1 MSFAIL
7 RHNKIKSVQK
17 GPAIGHNH
25 RLSNE
30 AKVNIDP
37 TKSGLNVFFDGEGTK
52 DKIEAKLPSKR
63 RKDAVVLIEILLTSG
78 PEFFDAIEM
87 DRAKLSTNSKFKEWV
102 QASISWAKK
111 EFGANLIDTV
121 LHMDEST
128 PHLHVLTVP
137 LTHDGRLCAKELTMR
152 AEMQRRQT
160 DYAKAMRP
168 FGLERGAPAIETKR
182 KHIGLKEAPG
192 SGGKAA
198 REAKVQAN
206 LLVKTQGELEVV
218 KGELARTTA
227 EANNELKKVKDEL
240 AKSTVAMKNQQK
252 LNIAD
257 FHLINKINDE
267 SKKMD
272 AYTKKLQAELAIS
285 NEKLAV
291 ALDEKAVALRALVV
305 SGEKSNELLKTI
317 SGHEAAAEQLR
328 KMEPNLDA
336 KKGMDWWNSIDEK
349 NRGDWLSK
357 AGSAHPSDAWE
368 AAKAAQKAQEAFNDK
383 WVGLREAT
391 KEEWQHLPLVDVSG
405 QQAVYGI
412 SKGKFAIHTF
422 KEGEVV
428 PKLNLTQ
435 QQKNGIER

>member
-52 DKIEAKLPSKR
+52 DRIEAKLPAKR

-78 PEFFDAIEM
+78 PEFFDAIET

-198 REAKVQAN
+198 QQAKAQAD
-206 LLVKTQGELEVV
+206 LLMKAQGELERV
-218 KGELARTTA
+218 KGELARATA
-227 EANNELKKVKDEL
+227 EANNELEKVKDEL
-240 AKSTVAMKNQQK
+240 TKSTVAVKHQQK
-252 LNIAD
+252 LNID
-257 FHLINKINDE
+257 NFHLINKIE
-267 SKKMD
+267 AEAKKMD

-291 ALDEKAVALRALVV
+291 ALDEKAAALRALVE
-305 SGEKSNELLKTI
+305 SGKKSSELLKTI
-317 SGHEAAAEQLR
+317 AGHQAAAEQLR
-328 KMEPNLDA
+328 KKMEPNLDA
-336 KKGMDWWNSIDEK
+336 KKGMDWWNGIDEK
-349 NRGDWLSK
+349 SRGDWLNK
-357 AGSAHPSDAWE
+357 AGSARPSDAWE
-368 AAKAAQKAQEAFNDK
+368 AAKAAQEAFAVK
-383 WVGLREAT
+383 WKDAL
-391 KEEWQHLPLVDVSG
+391 EWDEKRAANGVLVDASG
-405 QQAVYGI
+405 NQAVYHLGR
-412 SKGKFAIHTF
+412 GVHMTRTF
-422 KEGEVV
+422 KQGEVV
-428 PKLNLTQ
+428 PKLNLTE
-435 QQKNGIER
+435 QQKNGVQR